1 MRMKSKQM
9 VQLTAAVVIVTLVSI
24 GVIGCQKHTDLQIK
38 KPHQTEST
46 LTYKKIPLPLET
58 FKRVMGWL
66 TKDEILIHGG
76 GNNEDTLYRFNIL
89 TGKLSVLYEAKG
101 LILTS
106 AISADRKKI
115 FIQLADNPN
124 SRLEIVSSDGVL
136 LQEQKISTANYLN
149 VNWNASNNQN
159 LFLAYYESE
168 NHLKVLNWQLASNDF
183 QEIPGDSL
191 TPIWYSDH
199 LYVYVDNFGE
209 FFLTRG
215 KLYLGDTRTG
225 EKTELSD
232 QVSNFYLTNDALI
245 TFTPSD
251 FSEDA
256 LLLNYQ
262 YPFLVDQGFL
272 EIPKMTMNQRL
283 LFPYLSQEKRQAPIY
298 GVFPKKAVHLEL
310 EAGDFQLAR
319 LNFKKSKVEPI
330 VDLPD
335 NAPIQISP
343 DGTRSLYG
351 WRFENVIDLNQK
363 NRTPFFDFPKQK

>member
-1 MRMKSKQM
+1 MKSKQM